1 MLELPPS
8 SIVVKPLYTASQILN
23 MADRY
28 CYVVKHSNV
37 LHSDK
42 THHRFKSKKPKKIVR
57 EAMYGYN
64 DHIDTFQRI
73 IRPPMPYSQGS

>member
-1 MLELPPS
+1 
-8 SIVVKPLYTASQILN
+8 

-28 CYVVKHSNV
+28 YYVVKHSNV

-42 THHRFKSKKPKKIVR
+42 THHRFKSKKPKKNVK

-64 DHIDTFQRI
+64 DSIDAFK
-73 IRPPMPYSQGS
+73 G